1 MTKRTI
7 QPIQDHLV
15 RLRPLTEADLEL
27 TLKWRN
33 QEHIRKWFFTSD
45 ILSEEQHRRWFKQ
58 YAQRDDDFVFVI
70 EFMDEAGFH
79 PVGQVALYHIDWET
93 KRAEYGRIM
102 IGEGSAR
109 GKGVGRAAT
118 GLILQIGFETLNLQE
133 IYLEV
138 FAENAPARK
147 IYEDCGFKIDKVNDT
162 IVLMSIRAGESA

>member
-15 RLRPLTEADLEL
+15 RLRLLTEADLEL

-45 ILSEEQHRRWFKQ
+45 ILSEEQHRRWFQQ
-58 YAQRDDDFVFVI
+58 YAQRDDDFVFII
-70 EFMDEAGFH
+70 ELMDEDGFQ
-79 PVGQVALYHIDWET
+79 PVGQVALYHIDWGT
-93 KRAEYGRIM
+93 QRAEYGRIM
-102 IGEGSAR
+102 IGEDSAR

-118 GLILQIGFETLNLQE
+118 GLILQIGFKVLNLQE

-147 IYEDCGFKIDKVNDT
+147 VYEACGFKIDTVNDNV
-162 IVLMSIRAGESA
+162 VLMSVRAGECA